1 MIKRNVLKVLVA
13 SLAITGFSAT
23 AYAADNGV
31 YVEGQ
36 LGYGNVD
43 NGSGDMLPFSSSAMS
58 EGVSGR
64 VAAGYQ
70 FNQYVAVEGGYTM
83 TGQDFLSSVQQNA
96 IDLEVKGILPLAD
109 KFNVFGKLGGAY
121 VDQRSS
127 DADGV
132 QPLYGL
138 GIGYDISP
146 QVSADLSWTRVV
158 GNDSIKDSNLFAVGV
173 AYHFG

>member
-13 SLAITGFSAT
+13 SLAIAGLGAT
-23 AYAADNGV
+23 AYAADNGA

-43 NGSGDMLPFSSSAMS
+43 NSSGEVLPFSSSAAA

-70 FNQYVAVEGGYTM
+70 FNQYIAVEGGYTM

-96 IDLEVKGILPLAD
+96 LDLEVKGILPLAD

-121 VDQRSS
+121 VDQRHN
-127 DADGV
+127 ADGV
-132 QPLYGL
+132 EPLYGL
-138 GIGYDISP
+138 GVGYDISP
-146 QVSADLSWTRVV
+146 QMSTDVSWTRVV